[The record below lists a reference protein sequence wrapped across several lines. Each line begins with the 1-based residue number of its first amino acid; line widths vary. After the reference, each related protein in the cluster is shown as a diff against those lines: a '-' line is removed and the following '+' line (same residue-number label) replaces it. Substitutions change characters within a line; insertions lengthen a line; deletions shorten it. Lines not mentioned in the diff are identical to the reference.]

1 MITYERLSKIIPAD
15 QALACKAM
23 SVSLQQIK
31 NIDTLSLPQ
40 LAAAFVGTVTT
51 KDLDQINALTTAV
64 PANVAAFYTDT
75 YATGTG
81 TGNTLVL
88 TDLLGAAVGVTYI
101 DQLNNVVTTINSLG
115 NIGNVNALANL
126 TTIYIR
132 MQNTV
137 NGVYGNAVTGPVTIP
152 AGYAAGVYANADVA
166 FSTAL
171 IPNAVIEIGNVV
183 TAYPTQTTSLNTE
196 FDTMAQKIITES
208 DNLTLATIN
217 IAELNTDDRS
227 PVMSFVESLP
237 DYGTNKEENGP
248 TWFLEQVADI
258 TTLGGQAIVACLRE
272 GQNLAVLNSV
282 GIGVDTSI
290 PSESSS
296 PNPVANLIPAT
307 YTESQ
312 AANLVVI

>member
-101 DQLNNVVTTINSLG
+101 DQLNNVVTTLNSLG
-115 NIGNVNALANL
+115 NGLANL
-126 TTIYIR
+126 TSIYTR
-132 MQNTV
+132 MENTV
-137 NGVYGNAVTGPVTIP
+137 NGVYGNAVSGPVTIP

-166 FSTAL
+166 FSTGL
-171 IPNAVIEIGNVV
+171 IPNAVIEISNVV
-183 TAYPTQTTSLNTE
+183 TIYPTQTTSLNSE
-196 FDTMAQKIITES
+196 FNTMAQKIITES
-208 DNLTLATIN
+208 NNLTLATIN

-237 DYGTNKEENGP
+237 DYGINKEENGP

-290 PSESSS
+290 PSEPSS

>member
-23 SVSLQQIK
+23 SVSLQQVK

-40 LAAAFVGTVTT
+40 LAAAFVNTVTT

-64 PANVAAFYTDT
+64 PPDVAQFYTDY

-101 DQLNNVVTTINSLG
+101 DQLNNVVTTINSLNSLG
-115 NIGNVNALANL
+115 ALANL
-126 TTIYIR
+126 TTIYTR
-132 MQNTV
+132 MENTV
-137 NGVYGNAVTGPVTIP
+137 NGVYGNAVTGPVVIP
-152 AGYAAGVYANADVA
+152 AGYGNGTYTNADVA

-171 IPNAVIEIGNVV
+171 ISNAVVEIGNIV

-196 FDTMAQKIITES
+196 FDTMAQKIISET
-208 DNLTLATIN
+208 DNLTLATID
-217 IAELNTDDRS
+217 IAELTTDDRS

-237 DYGTNKEENGP
+237 EYGVNKEENGP
-248 TWFLEQVADI
+248 TWFLEQVADL

-272 GQNLAVLNSV
+272 GQNLAILNNV
-282 GIGVDTSI
+282 GIGVDTGI
-290 PSESSS
+290 PSEPSS
-296 PNPVANLIPAT
+296 PSPVANLIPAT

-312 AANLVVI
+312 AANLVVN

>member
-23 SVSLQQIK
+23 SVSLQQVK

-40 LAAAFVGTVTT
+40 LAAAFVNTVTT

-64 PANVAAFYTDT
+64 PPDVAQFYTDY

-101 DQLNNVVTTINSLG
+101 DQLNNVVTIINSLNSLG
-115 NIGNVNALANL
+115 ALANL
-126 TTIYIR
+126 TTIYTR
-132 MQNTV
+132 MENTV
-137 NGVYGNAVTGPVTIP
+137 NGVYGNAVTGPVVIP
-152 AGYAAGVYANADVA
+152 AGYGNGTYTNADVA

-171 IPNAVIEIGNVV
+171 ISNAVVEIGNIV

-196 FDTMAQKIITES
+196 FDTMAQKIISET

-217 IAELNTDDRS
+217 IAELTTDDRS

-237 DYGTNKEENGP
+237 EYGVNKEQNGP
-248 TWFLEQVADI
+248 TWFLEQVADLN
-258 TTLGGQAIVACLRE
+258 TLGGQAIVACLRE
-272 GQNLAVLNSV
+272 GQNLAILNNV
-282 GIGVDTSI
+282 GIGVDTNI
-290 PSESSS
+290 PSEPSS

-312 AANLVVI
+312 AANLVVN

>member
-1 MITYERLSKIIPAD
+1 MITYERLSKIIPPD
-15 QALACKAM
+15 QALSCKAV

-40 LAAAFVGTVTT
+40 LASAFVGTVTT

-115 NIGNVNALANL
+115 NALSNL
-126 TTIYIR
+126 TTIYTR
-132 MQNTV
+132 MENTV
-137 NGVYGNAVTGPVTIP
+137 NGVYGNAVSGPVTIP

-166 FSTAL
+166 FSTGL

-183 TAYPTQTTSLNTE
+183 TTYPTQTTSLNSE
-196 FDTMAQKIITES
+196 FNTMAQKIISET
-208 DNLTLATIN
+208 DNLTLATID
-217 IAELNTDDRS
+217 IAELNTEDRS
-227 PVMSFVESLP
+227 PVMSFVETLP
-237 DYGTNKEENGP
+237 TYGVNKEQNGP
-248 TWFLEQVADI
+248 AYFLEQVADL
-258 TTLGGQAIVACLRE
+258 TTLGGQAIVGCLRE
-272 GQNLAVLNSV
+272 GQNLAVLNNI
-282 GIGVDTSI
+282 GIGVDTNI
-290 PSESSS
+290 PSEPSS

>member
-15 QALACKAM
+15 QALACKAV

-31 NIDTLSLPQ
+31 NVSTLSSPQ
-40 LAAAFVGTVTT
+40 LAVAFVGTVTT
-51 KDLDQINALTTAV
+51 RDLDQINALTTAV

-101 DQLNNVVTTINSLG
+101 DQLNNVVTTINSLNTLG
-115 NIGNVNALANL
+115 ALSNL
-126 TTIYIR
+126 TTIYTR
-132 MQNTV
+132 MENTV
-137 NGVYGNAVTGPVTIP
+137 NGVYGNAVSGPVTIP

-183 TAYPTQTTSLNTE
+183 TAYPAQTTSLNTE
-196 FDTMAQKIITES
+196 FNTMAQKVITENN
-208 DNLTLATIN
+208 NLTLATIN
-217 IAELNTDDRS
+217 IPELTTTDRG

-237 DYGTNKEENGP
+237 TYGLNKEENGP
-248 TWFLEQVADI
+248 VWFLEQVADL
-258 TTLGGQAIVACLRE
+258 TTLGGQAIVGCLRE
-272 GQNLAVLNSV
+272 GQNLAILNNV
-282 GIGVDTSI
+282 GIGVDTGI
-290 PSESSS
+290 PSEPSS

>member
-31 NIDTLSLPQ
+31 NIDTLSSPQ
-40 LAAAFVGTVTT
+40 LAAAFVNTVTT
-51 KDLDQINALTTAV
+51 KDLDQINALSTAV
-64 PANVAAFYTDT
+64 PPDVAAFYTDY

-101 DQLNNVVTTINSLG
+101 DQLTNVVTTLNSLS
-115 NIGNVNALANL
+115 NVGALSNL
-126 TTIYIR
+126 TTIYTR
-132 MQNTV
+132 MENTV
-137 NGVYGNAVTGPVTIP
+137 NGVYGNAVSGPVTIP
-152 AGYAAGVYANADVA
+152 AGYGAGTYANADQA
-166 FSTAL
+166 ISNAL
-171 IPNAVIEIGNVV
+171 ISNAVTEIDNIV
-183 TAYPTQTTSLNTE
+183 TAYPTQTTSLNNE
-196 FDTMAQKIITES
+196 FNTMAQKVITES
-208 DNLTLATIN
+208 NNLTLASIN
-217 IAELNTDDRS
+217 IFELTTNDRG

-237 DYGTNKEENGP
+237 QYGVNKEQNGP

-272 GQNLAVLNSV
+272 GQNLAVLNNV

-290 PSESSS
+290 PSQPSS

-312 AANLVVI
+312 AANLVVN

>member
-23 SVSLQQIK
+23 TVSLQQIK
-31 NIDTLSLPQ
+31 NINVLSLPQ
-40 LAAAFVGTVTT
+40 LAGAFVGTVTT

-64 PANVAAFYTDT
+64 PANVAAYYTST
-75 YATGTG
+75 YGTGTG

-101 DQLNNVVTTINSLG
+101 DQLNNVVTTLNSLG
-115 NIGNVNALANL
+115 NVGALANL
-126 TTIYIR
+126 TTIYTR
-132 MQNTV
+132 MKNTV

-152 AGYAAGVYANADVA
+152 AGYGAGTYANADVA
-166 FSTAL
+166 LSNAL
-171 IPNAVIEIGNVV
+171 ISNAVVEIGNIV
-183 TAYPTQTTSLNTE
+183 TAYPTQTTSLNSE
-196 FDTMAQKIITES
+196 FNTMAQKVITENN
-208 DNLTLATIN
+208 NLTLATIN
-217 IAELNTDDRS
+217 IAGLTTDDRG

-237 DYGTNKEENGP
+237 TYGLNKEQNGP
-248 TWFLEQVADI
+248 VWFLEQVADL
-258 TTLGGQAIVACLRE
+258 TTLGGQAIVGCLRE
-272 GQNLAVLNSV
+272 GQNLAILNNV
-282 GIGVDTSI
+282 GIGVDTAI
-290 PSESSS
+290 PSEPSS

>member
-23 SVSLQQIK
+23 SVSLQQVK

-40 LAAAFVGTVTT
+40 LAAAFVNTVTT

-64 PANVAAFYTDT
+64 PPEVAQFYTDY

-101 DQLNNVVTTINSLG
+101 DQLNNVVTTINSLNSLG
-115 NIGNVNALANL
+115 ALANL
-126 TTIYIR
+126 TIIYTR
-132 MQNTV
+132 MENTV
-137 NGVYGNAVTGPVTIP
+137 NGVYGNAVTGPVVIP
-152 AGYAAGVYANADVA
+152 AGYGNGTYTNADVA

-171 IPNAVIEIGNVV
+171 ISNAVVEIGNIV

-196 FDTMAQKIITES
+196 FDTMAQKIISET
-208 DNLTLATIN
+208 DNLTLATID
-217 IAELNTDDRS
+217 IAELTTDDRS

-237 DYGTNKEENGP
+237 EYGVNKEENGP
-248 TWFLEQVADI
+248 TWFLEQVADL

-272 GQNLAVLNSV
+272 GQNLAILNNV
-282 GIGVDTSI
+282 GIGVDTNI
-290 PSESSS
+290 PSEPSL

-312 AANLVVI
+312 AANLVVN

>member
-15 QALACKAM
+15 QALACKAV

-31 NIDTLSLPQ
+31 NVSTLSSPQ
-40 LAAAFVGTVTT
+40 LAVAFVATVTT
-51 KDLDQINALTTAV
+51 RDLDQINALTVAV
-64 PANVAAFYTDT
+64 PANVAAYYTDT

-101 DQLNNVVTTINSLG
+101 DQLNNVVTTLNSLG
-115 NIGNVNALANL
+115 NVGALSNL
-126 TTIYIR
+126 TTIYTR
-132 MQNTV
+132 MENTV

-152 AGYAAGVYANADVA
+152 AGYAAGTYANADVA

-183 TAYPTQTTSLNTE
+183 TAYPTQTTSMNTE
-196 FDTMAQKIITES
+196 FDTMAQKVLTES
-208 DNLTLATIN
+208 NNLTLATIN
-217 IAELNTDDRS
+217 IAELTTTDRG

-237 DYGTNKEENGP
+237 TYGINQEQNGP
-248 TWFLEQVADI
+248 TWFLEQVADL
-258 TTLGGQAIVACLRE
+258 TTLGGQAIVGCLRE
-272 GQNLAVLNSV
+272 GQNLVILNNA
-282 GIGVDTSI
+282 GIGVDTNI
-290 PSESSS
+290 PSQPSS

-307 YTESQ
+307 YTEAQ
-312 AANLVVI
+312 AANLVVK

>member
-23 SVSLQQIK
+23 SVSLQQVK

-40 LAAAFVGTVTT
+40 LAAAFVNTVTT

-64 PANVAAFYTDT
+64 PPDVAQFYTDY

-101 DQLNNVVTTINSLG
+101 DQLNNVVTTLNS
-115 NIGNVNALANL
+115 IGNGLSNL
-126 TTIYIR
+126 TTIYTR
-132 MQNTV
+132 MENTV
-137 NGVYGNAVTGPVTIP
+137 NGVYGNAVSGPVVIP
-152 AGYAAGVYANADVA
+152 AGYGAGTYANADIA
-166 FSTAL
+166 LSNAL
-171 IPNAVIEIGNVV
+171 IANAVVEIGNIV

-196 FDTMAQKIITES
+196 FNTMAQKIISET

-217 IAELNTDDRS
+217 IAELTTDDRS

-237 DYGTNKEENGP
+237 EYGVNKEENGP
-248 TWFLEQVADI
+248 TWFLEQVSDL
-258 TTLGGQAIVACLRE
+258 TTLGGQAIVGCLRE
-272 GQNLAVLNSV
+272 GQNLAVLNNV
-282 GIGVDTSI
+282 GIGVDTNI
-290 PSESSS
+290 PSDPSL
-296 PNPVANLIPAT
+296 PNPVANLIPST

>member
-23 SVSLQQIK
+23 SVSLQQVK

-40 LAAAFVGTVTT
+40 LAAAFVNTVST

-64 PANVAAFYTDT
+64 PPNVAQFYTDY

-101 DQLNNVVTTINSLG
+101 DQLNNVVTTLNS
-115 NIGNVNALANL
+115 IGNGLSNL
-126 TTIYIR
+126 TTIYTR
-132 MQNTV
+132 MENTV
-137 NGVYGNAVTGPVTIP
+137 NGVYGNAVTGPVVIP
-152 AGYAAGVYANADVA
+152 AGYAAGTYVNADAA
-166 FSTAL
+166 FSNAL
-171 IPNAVIEIGNVV
+171 ISNAVIEIGNIV

-196 FDTMAQKIITES
+196 FDTMAQKIISET

-217 IAELNTDDRS
+217 IAELTTDDRS

-237 DYGTNKEENGP
+237 EYGVNKEENGP
-248 TWFLEQVADI
+248 TWFLEQVADL
-258 TTLGGQAIVACLRE
+258 TTLGGQAIVGCLRE
-272 GQNLAVLNSV
+272 GQNLAVLNNV
-282 GIGVDTSI
+282 GIGVDTNI
-290 PSESSS
+290 PSEPSS

>member
-40 LAAAFVGTVTT
+40 LAAAFTSTVTT
-51 KDLDQINALTTAV
+51 KDLDQINALTAAV

-115 NIGNVNALANL
+115 NALSNL
-126 TTIYIR
+126 TTIYTR
-132 MQNTV
+132 MENTV
-137 NGVYGNAVTGPVTIP
+137 NGVYGNAVSGPVTIP

-166 FSTAL
+166 FSTGL

-183 TAYPTQTTSLNTE
+183 TTYPTQTTSLNSE
-196 FDTMAQKIITES
+196 FNTMAQKIITET

-237 DYGTNKEENGP
+237 TYGLNKEQNGP
-248 TWFLEQVADI
+248 VWFLEQVADL
-258 TTLGGQAIVACLRE
+258 TTLGGQAIVGCLRE
-272 GQNLAVLNSV
+272 GQNLAILNNV
-282 GIGVDTSI
+282 GIGVDTGI
-290 PSESSS
+290 PSEPSS

>member
-23 SVSLQQIK
+23 SVSLQQVK

-40 LAAAFVGTVTT
+40 LAVAFVNTVTT

-64 PANVAAFYTDT
+64 PPDVAQFYTDY

-101 DQLNNVVTTINSLG
+101 DQLNNVVTTLNS
-115 NIGNVNALANL
+115 IGNGLSNL
-126 TTIYIR
+126 TTIYTR
-132 MQNTV
+132 MENTV
-137 NGVYGNAVTGPVTIP
+137 NGVYGNAVSGPVVIP
-152 AGYAAGVYANADVA
+152 AGYAAGTYANADAA
-166 FSTAL
+166 FSNAL
-171 IPNAVIEIGNVV
+171 ISNAVIEIGNIV

-196 FDTMAQKIITES
+196 FNTMAQKIISET

-217 IAELNTDDRS
+217 IADLNTNDRS

-237 DYGTNKEENGP
+237 EYGVNKEENGP
-248 TWFLEQVADI
+248 TWFLEQVADLN
-258 TTLGGQAIVACLRE
+258 TLGGQAIVACLRE
-272 GQNLAVLNSV
+272 GQNLAVLNNV

-290 PSESSS
+290 PSEPSS
-296 PNPVANLIPAT
+296 PSPVANLIPAT

-312 AANLVVI
+312 AANLVVN

>member
-31 NIDTLSLPQ
+31 NVDTLSLPQ

-51 KDLDQINALTTAV
+51 RDLDQINALTTAV
-64 PANVAAFYTDT
+64 PANVAAYYTST
-75 YATGTG
+75 YGTGTG

-115 NIGNVNALANL
+115 NALSNL
-126 TTIYIR
+126 TTIYTR
-132 MQNTV
+132 MENTV
-137 NGVYGNAVTGPVTIP
+137 NGVYGNAVSGPVTIP

-196 FDTMAQKIITES
+196 FDTMAQKVITENN
-208 DNLTLATIN
+208 NLTLATIN
-217 IAELNTDDRS
+217 IAGLTTDDRG

-237 DYGTNKEENGP
+237 TYGLNKEENGP
-248 TWFLEQVADI
+248 VWFLEQVADI
-258 TTLGGQAIVACLRE
+258 TTLGGQAIVGCLRE
-272 GQNLAVLNSV
+272 GQNLAVLNNA

-290 PSESSS
+290 PSTPSS
-296 PNPVANLIPAT
+296 PIPVANLIPAT
-307 YTESQ
+307 YTTAQ
-312 AANLVVI
+312 AANLVVN

>member
-15 QALACKAM
+15 QALACKAL
-23 SVSLQQIK
+23 SVSLQQVK

-40 LAAAFVGTVTT
+40 LAAAFVNTVTT

-64 PANVAAFYTDT
+64 PPDVAQFYTDY

-115 NIGNVNALANL
+115 NGLSNL
-126 TTIYIR
+126 TTIYTR
-132 MQNTV
+132 MENTV
-137 NGVYGNAVTGPVTIP
+137 NGVYGNAVSGPVTIP

-166 FSTAL
+166 FSTGL

-196 FDTMAQKIITES
+196 FDAMAQKIISET

-217 IAELNTDDRS
+217 IAELNTNDRS

-237 DYGTNKEENGP
+237 EYGVNKEQNGP
-248 TWFLEQVADI
+248 TWFLEQVADLN
-258 TTLGGQAIVACLRE
+258 TLGGQAIVACLRE
-272 GQNLAVLNSV
+272 GQNLVILNNV
-282 GIGVDTSI
+282 GIGVDTNI
-290 PSESSS
+290 PSEPSS
-296 PNPVANLIPAT
+296 PNPVANLIPST

-312 AANLVVI
+312 AANLVVN

>member
-23 SVSLQQIK
+23 SVSLQQVK

-40 LAAAFVGTVTT
+40 LAVAFVNTVTT

-64 PANVAAFYTDT
+64 PPDVAQFYTDY

-101 DQLNNVVTTINSLG
+101 DQLNNVVATLNS
-115 NIGNVNALANL
+115 IGNGLSNL
-126 TTIYIR
+126 TTIYTR
-132 MQNTV
+132 MKNTV
-137 NGVYGNAVTGPVTIP
+137 NGVYGNAVSGPVVIP
-152 AGYAAGVYANADVA
+152 AGYAAGTYANADAA
-166 FSTAL
+166 FSNAL
-171 IPNAVIEIGNVV
+171 ISNAVIEIGNIV

-196 FDTMAQKIITES
+196 FNTMAQKIISET

-217 IAELNTDDRS
+217 IADLNTNDRS

-237 DYGTNKEENGP
+237 EYGVNKEQNGP
-248 TWFLEQVADI
+248 TWFLEQVADL

-272 GQNLAVLNSV
+272 GQNLAILNNV
-282 GIGVDTSI
+282 GIGVDTNI
-290 PSESSS
+290 PSEPSS

>member
-1 MITYERLSKIIPAD
+1 VPFNDVGELETRAIEHFKGAFGMSRLPE
-15 QALACKAM
+15 
-23 SVSLQQIK
+23 
-31 NIDTLSLPQ
+31 DTLSLPQ
-40 LAAAFVGTVTT
+40 LAAAFVGTITT

-101 DQLNNVVTTINSLG
+101 DQLNNVVTTLNSLG
-115 NIGNVNALANL
+115 NGLANL
-126 TTIYIR
+126 TSIYTR
-132 MQNTV
+132 MENTV
-137 NGVYGNAVTGPVTIP
+137 NGVYGNAVSGPVTIP

-166 FSTAL
+166 FSTGL

-183 TAYPTQTTSLNTE
+183 TIYPTQTTSLNSE
-196 FDTMAQKIITES
+196 FNTMAQKIITES
-208 DNLTLATIN
+208 NNLTLATIN

-237 DYGTNKEENGP
+237 DYGINKEENGP

-290 PSESSS
+290 PSEPSS

>member
-31 NIDTLSLPQ
+31 NISTLSSPQ
-40 LAAAFVGTVTT
+40 LAAAFVNTVTT

-64 PANVAAFYTDT
+64 PANVAAYYTDY

-101 DQLNNVVTTINSLG
+101 DQLNNVVTTINSLNSLG
-115 NIGNVNALANL
+115 ALANL
-126 TTIYIR
+126 TTIYTR
-132 MQNTV
+132 MENTV
-137 NGVYGNAVTGPVTIP
+137 NSVYGNAVTGPVVIP
-152 AGYAAGVYANADVA
+152 AGYGAGTYANADVA
-166 FSTAL
+166 LSNAL
-171 IPNAVIEIGNVV
+171 ISNAQVEISNIVS
-183 TAYPTQTTSLNTE
+183 AYPTQTTSLNTE
-196 FDTMAQKIITES
+196 FNTMAQKIITES

-217 IAELNTDDRS
+217 ISELTTTDRG

-237 DYGTNKEENGP
+237 TYGLNKEQNGP
-248 TWFLEQVADI
+248 VWFLEQVADI

-272 GQNLAVLNSV
+272 GQNLAILNNV

-290 PSESSS
+290 PSEPSS

>member
-23 SVSLQQIK
+23 SVSLQQVK

-40 LAAAFVGTVTT
+40 LAAAFVNTVTT

-64 PANVAAFYTDT
+64 PPDVAQFYTDY

-115 NIGNVNALANL
+115 NGLSNL
-126 TTIYIR
+126 TTIYTR

-137 NGVYGNAVTGPVTIP
+137 NGVYGNAVSGPVTIP

-183 TAYPTQTTSLNTE
+183 TANPTQTTSLNSE
-196 FDTMAQKIITES
+196 FNTMAQKIITES
-208 DNLTLATIN
+208 ENLTLATIN

-237 DYGTNKEENGP
+237 DYGINKEQNGP
-248 TWFLEQVADI
+248 VFFLEQVANLS
-258 TTLGGQAIVACLRE
+258 TLGGQAIVGCLRE

-282 GIGVDTSI
+282 GVGVDTNI
-290 PSESSS
+290 PSEPSL

>member
-31 NIDTLSLPQ
+31 NISTLSSPQ
-40 LAAAFVGTVTT
+40 LAAAFVNTVTT
-51 KDLDQINALTTAV
+51 RDLDQINALTTAV

-115 NIGNVNALANL
+115 NALSNL
-126 TTIYIR
+126 TTIYTR
-132 MQNTV
+132 MENTV
-137 NGVYGNAVTGPVTIP
+137 NGVYGNAVSGPVVIP
-152 AGYAAGVYANADVA
+152 PGYAAGTYGNADLA
-166 FSTAL
+166 FSNAL
-171 IPNAVIEIGNVV
+171 IPNAVIEISNVV

-196 FDTMAQKIITES
+196 FNTMAQKIITES

-217 IAELNTDDRS
+217 IPQLTTTDRG

-237 DYGTNKEENGP
+237 TYGLNKEENGP
-248 TWFLEQVADI
+248 VWFLEQVADI
-258 TTLGGQAIVACLRE
+258 TTLGGQAIVGCLRE
-272 GQNLAVLNSV
+272 GQNLAVLNNV
-282 GIGVDTSI
+282 GIGVDTGI
-290 PSESSS
+290 PSDPSS

>member
-15 QALACKAM
+15 QALACKAV

-31 NIDTLSLPQ
+31 NINALSLPA
-40 LAAAFVGTVTT
+40 LAAAFVDTVTT
-51 KDLDQINALTTAV
+51 RDLDQINALTTAV
-64 PANVAAFYTDT
+64 PATVAAYYTTT
-75 YATGTG
+75 YGTGTG

-101 DQLNNVVTTINSLG
+101 DQLNNVVTTLNSLG
-115 NIGNVNALANL
+115 NALSNL
-126 TTIYIR
+126 TTIYTR
-132 MQNTV
+132 MENTV
-137 NGVYGNAVTGPVTIP
+137 NGVYGNAVAGPVTIP

-183 TAYPTQTTSLNTE
+183 TAYPAQTTALNTE
-196 FDTMAQKIITES
+196 FNTMAQKVVSENN
-208 DNLTLATIN
+208 NLTLATIN
-217 IAELNTDDRS
+217 IAVLTTDDRG

-237 DYGTNKEENGP
+237 TYGLNKEQNGP
-248 TWFLEQVADI
+248 VWFLEQVADL

-272 GQNLAVLNSV
+272 GQNLAVLNNV
-282 GIGVDTSI
+282 GIGVDTAI
-290 PSESSS
+290 PSQPSLS
-296 PNPVANLIPAT
+296 NPVANLIPAT
-307 YTESQ
+307 YTTAQ